1 MHDNS
6 ELALGTS
13 TSTINTRHV
22 TGAAG
27 PPEHSSIR
35 FQALPPGVQLGKK
48 QQRFPA
54 CREANSSS
62 ARLH

>member
-13 TSTINTRHV
+13 TSTINTRRV

-27 PPEHSSIR
+27 PPEHSVH
-35 FQALPPGVQLGKK
+35 PVLGSST
-48 QQRFPA
+48 R
-54 CREANSSS
+54 SS
-62 ARLH
+62 AGEETAAFPSLHGSK